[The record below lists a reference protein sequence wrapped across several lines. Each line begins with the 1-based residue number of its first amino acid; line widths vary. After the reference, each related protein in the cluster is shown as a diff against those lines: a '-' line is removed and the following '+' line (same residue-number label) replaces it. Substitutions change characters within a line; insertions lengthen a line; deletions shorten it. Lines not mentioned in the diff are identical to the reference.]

1 MTHRS
6 TNEMQLWMPKV
17 ELFVWPKIWMNLYQC
32 KHVFSLMSGESWTS
46 SQLKLGPSLSWLYRY
61 TFDPSVWWSLDN
73 FHLVA
78 IWSLPLPGAFT
89 RKWRVGPC
97 PDAVAKHHSPPFL
110 DLFHAGAV
118 TRPLLDMLLNS
129 SHCEPNGQWW
139 VRDPKLDNPTNSTS
153 HSLYKPTH
161 KHSLQFGAGVQIPWS
176 CKSYV

>member
-78 IWSLPLPGAFT
+78 IWSLPLPGAFYSQVKGRT
-89 RKWRVGPC
+89 LSWCGCQASFSTFLRLIPCWCCYQASSRYAPEFIPLWTQWPMMGKGPKIRQ
-97 PDAVAKHHSPPFL
+97 PNKLHQSF
-110 DLFHAGAV
+110 
-118 TRPLLDMLLNS
+118 PL
-129 SHCEPNGQWW
+129 
-139 VRDPKLDNPTNSTS
+139 
-153 HSLYKPTH
+153 
-161 KHSLQFGAGVQIPWS
+161 
-176 CKSYV
+176 